1 MFLCVAIVLSQR
13 QYYFA
18 LPPEMN
24 ECANIT
30 VTLAHHFLK

>member
-1 MFLCVAIVLSQR
+1 MNVSRVAIVLCQR
-13 QYYFA
+13 QYEFA

-30 VTLAHHFLK
+30 VTLPAHLF